1 MNFINLDFL
10 QKHKSLVKNTIFIF
24 ALNALQRIFGLAMV
38 FVLVRSLDQS
48 QFGDYQFILS
58 LVGILTIFS
67 LPGLTNA
74 VMQSSAR
81 EMMGTYR
88 ASLKLSL
95 LYSLLG
101 SLILFGIGTW
111 YLFFKENDLYL
122 AFYISSIFFPL
133 AHSLKNW
140 KAVIMGKENFS
151 SILVI
156 EGLFTFVTTC
166 LIIGISLVK
175 PGVVT
180 WPLLIV
186 LAVPSI
192 KNLIC
197 TGYLLKKINH
207 GAPIEEGSLSYGM
220 KTTLYSSFN
229 IIANHLDKLLIYFF
243 ISPTSLAIYFVAERM
258 SELTKSIGQ
267 NLAAVLAPRF
277 AKMENYTARVDKVL
291 DIFSIGLGV
300 AIIIFALTVLPW
312 VMGMLFGEKYNEAI
326 PFAQVLL
333 CSVVIGNYASLKNR
347 FINSKLDG
355 KSNRDI
361 TMWSSLIRI
370 ASSAFLVPFYGIWGA
385 VAAAFI
391 YRIFL
396 AIIVTHIIKARY
408 K

>member
-1 MNFINLDFL
+1 MNFINLAFL
-10 QKHKSLVKNTIFIF
+10 QKHKSLVQNSFF
-24 ALNALQRIFGLAMV
+24 VFSLNALQRLLGLAMV
-38 FVLVRSLDQS
+38 FVLVRTLDQS

-81 EMMGTYR
+81 GLMGTYR
-88 ASLKLSL
+88 ASLKPSL
-95 LYSLLG
+95 LFSLLG
-101 SLILFGIGTW
+101 SLILFVIGTW
-111 YLFFKENDLYL
+111 YLFFTENDLYL

-140 KAVIMGKENFS
+140 KAVITGEEKFS

-156 EGLFTFVTTC
+156 EGLFTFITTC

-175 PGVVT
+175 PGVII

-186 LAVPSI
+186 LLVPSI
-192 KNLIC
+192 KNLIF
-197 TGYLLKKINH
+197 TGYLLKKINCD
-207 GAPIEEGSLSYGM
+207 APIEEGSLSYGM
-220 KTTLYSSFN
+220 KTTVYSSLN

-277 AKMENYTARVDKVL
+277 AKMENYTDRVDKVL
-291 DIFSIGLGV
+291 NIFSIGLGV
-300 AIIIFALTVLPW
+300 AIIIFALTILPW
-312 VMGMLFGEKYNEAI
+312 IMGILFGEKYIEAI

-333 CSVVIGNYASLKNR
+333 CSVAISNFASLKNR

-361 TMWSSLIRI
+361 TIWGSLIRI
-370 ASSAFLVPFYGIWGA
+370 AASAILVPFYGIWGA
-385 VAAAFI
+385 VIATFI

-396 AIIVTHIIKARY
+396 AIIVSHIIRARY
-408 K
+408 